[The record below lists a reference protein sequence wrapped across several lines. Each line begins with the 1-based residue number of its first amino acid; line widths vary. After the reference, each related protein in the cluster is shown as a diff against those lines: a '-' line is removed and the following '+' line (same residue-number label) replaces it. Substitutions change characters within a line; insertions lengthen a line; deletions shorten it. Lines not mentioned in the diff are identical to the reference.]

1 MHDLTVWQAL
11 VLGTLQGLTEFLP
24 VSSSAHLALTPWVF
38 GWQPAG
44 LGFDLALH
52 VGTLVAL
59 FWYFRRDWAALAGG
73 AWRIVTTGRIADDQS
88 RRAQFIG
95 IATVPAAIAGL
106 LLEDLAETAFRA
118 PIITAIALIVMGAL
132 LWAVDAA
139 ARADRVRESMTWRDA
154 LLVGLAQCL
163 ALVPGV
169 SRSGSTITAGRAL
182 GFSRGDAAVFSFL
195 MSMPIILAAAIF
207 KVPDAIREAGI
218 TLPLVVGVAA
228 AAVSSW
234 LAIAVLLRYVSR
246 RSYKIFALYRF
257 ALGAVILGLIATR
270 GGW

>member
-1 MHDLTVWQAL
+1 MHELTVWQAL

-24 VSSSAHLALTPWVF
+24 VSSSAHLALTPWVL
-38 GWQPAG
+38 GWPPAG

-59 FWYFRRDWAALAGG
+59 LWYFRLEWIALSGG
-73 AWRIVTTGRIADDQS
+73 AWRIVTTGRVADEQA
-88 RRAQFIG
+88 RRALFIA
-95 IATVPAAIAGL
+95 IATVPAGIVGL
-106 LLEDLAETAFRA
+106 LLADLAETVLRA

-132 LWAVDAA
+132 LWGVDAN
-139 ARADRVRESMTWRDA
+139 ARADRARAAMTWRDA
-154 LLVGLAQCL
+154 LWIGLAQCL

-182 GFSRGDAAVFSFL
+182 GFARGDAAVFSFL

-207 KVPDAIREAGI
+207 KVPDAIRVSGI

-228 AAVSSW
+228 AGISSW

-246 RSYKIFALYRF
+246 RSFRVFALYRF
-257 ALGAVILGLIATR
+257 ALGAVILWLIATR